1 MKRTKIRNILLSA
14 LLALTVGMP
23 TLSFADE
30 GASAGSGTSGGTPT
44 PYAAGDKDTVAD
56 PNTASSWRDWGL
68 DYSTQSVG
76 RIWTDKTV
84 STEDIV
90 LTGADGTMTIE
101 KSSEADFLTAF
112 SALSSTSNLKSKIAQ
127 PLDIVLVLDASGSM
141 DDPMGN
147 GDSTKR
153 IDALKVAANSFID
166 EIAKQN
172 ANISDPAQQHQVS
185 LVKFSGK
192 KSNQVGNDTYREDG
206 YTYNYSQVMKN
217 LTSCVGSSADDLKS
231 TVNAIEPAGATRADY
246 GLELA
251 AGQTSGREN
260 AKKIVVFFTD
270 GSPTSSNGFE
280 GKVASSAVSAAKS
293 MKDAGATIY
302 SVGIFSGANP
312 APDPTNSGTSRE
324 NKFMHAVSSNYPT
337 ASYTNQGFMF
347 DNWVWNF
354 GARATNSD
362 FYKAASNAADLKTL
376 FDEIS
381 QEITSS
387 TGLPTE
393 VHQGYD
399 PSTSGYIT
407 FTDQLGDYMKVD
419 SFTTI
424 VFAKQLF
431 KNPVKLTSGNV
442 DTYTFSGEAGN
453 VLYPSGNLSSIVITV
468 TRSDNLATGD
478 LVEVKVP
485 AALIPLRHFQIDESA
500 GTGSVDLTFPIRV
513 FFESS
518 VKEDVASALANPD
531 ATLAAYIEANTTD
544 DDVAFYANKWNGGED
559 GDVTATFTP
568 AKSNSYYYMTEET
581 PIYTDEACTVPA
593 KGALS
598 ADGTYYY
605 KRSWYEVDNNGK
617 ASLRSGA
624 IRFSGNI
631 PEAWLGY
638 IGTDASGNAVLKSGA
653 PRLTYINELLTL
665 KDDNPTATAA
675 TVLNPVWSGSNI
687 ACHLGNNGKLVIE
700 KPGTLAISKSLDIP
714 EGYEHAEFS
723 NDAFTF
729 TIDIDEAKG
738 QKFPAEVRNANDEP
752 VGNAFTIAFD
762 DNGEA
767 THSLKDGET
776 LYIRGLSTGWNYTVS
791 EQLTTGFDQVA
802 PAENNDPQA
811 ATGTIAAGTQA
822 KAEFINAY
830 RPSGTLDGNKSL
842 NVRKVL
848 KGRDWTAND
857 TFRFVLSPTDN
868 APMPLGENGEPAN
881 SIVLTKKD
889 LADGGYAAGAFGN
902 ITYTKPGTYVYEIS
916 EDQDIG
922 AGVGMS
928 LSQARY
934 RVDVTVT
941 KELAE
946 QGDNAI
952 HQGILNVSSVMVQIN
967 DDDGAIVQP
976 DNDDDGAIV
985 QPDNGVD
992 AATFTNEFAA
1002 QEAKWE
1008 PQVKKEYTDNS
1019 GANPLASGMF
1029 HFRIEAVTDNTPM
1042 PNNPMIGTVNADGS
1056 VTFEDITFTSEMID
1070 KSFEYRITE
1079 VVQNADGKWIN
1090 VADANE
1096 SLLQTG
1102 MTYDKSTWIVRV
1114 DVTGEEVVVP
1124 TAGYRLADAAQGPSA
1139 ESFATFHNSYTP
1151 ESVSVPAKDFAAGTK
1166 TLTGRDM
1173 LSNETF
1179 GFELL
1184 SADGATQSA
1193 IANGAVHLESTSAVA
1208 QGGTNG
1214 HAAGFSFGDATFK
1227 KPGTYTFMVH
1237 ENLWNN
1243 QQILADGTQGMTF
1256 DRHTATIVVTVT
1268 DNNGVLSATR
1278 AVENS
1283 LDFTNRYTAEGDYS
1297 GLVVSK
1303 TLTGRD
1309 MGQGEFTFH
1318 IAAGTND
1325 AAAAELLGG
1334 DGTRTFVNSEPR
1346 AAGVAYD
1353 ATLLTDLH
1361 FTQDDVGK
1369 TFTFDV
1375 FENVP
1380 SIGAPG
1386 MTYDEKI
1393 HSVVISVASN
1403 NAGALVITTTVDGAD
1418 GNKVS
1423 FTNAYTA
1430 DSATF
1435 DTQAGFGLY
1444 KVLEGGDW
1452 EANDAF
1458 SFLLEPLTMGAPMPV
1473 GATGATA
1480 TVGANMVDPATGR
1493 APISFGDITF
1503 NQAGVYKY
1511 RVTEENAG
1519 RIIHGV
1525 KYTSNVAE
1533 FAVTVTDVDQN
1544 GVHTG
1549 KLEATAQLTTTP
1561 NTREFTNVAGFE
1573 YDDNQIP
1580 VNAFKRFT
1588 NNSAVEMPDMTG
1600 LFTFTLTAAEANAP
1614 MPAATTAHND
1624 ADGSVDFGVITFD
1637 ASLFDN
1643 GPIVISSAPAAAKS
1657 AANEPS
1663 AADKAVASDVP
1674 AADVAAA
1681 SGAGALAPDA
1691 GDAAKGEGSAPADA
1705 GAAPAS
1711 DAAADPAAKPAGD
1724 GPTTDNPPAGTNT
1737 LVFHYTIT
1745 EKAGGHADV
1754 TNDPNPA
1761 FTFEVTVTRDD
1772 AGNVTASVTSIS
1784 NYVKGE
1790 PLHVFTNTYAY
1801 APPPPTP
1808 VDPDPDPIVAAPVAK
1823 KILEGRALVAGE
1835 FTFELVE
1842 NGKVVSTGTND
1853 ANGSVTFSG
1862 ITYAAAGTHVYTMR
1876 EVGAGTTA
1884 AGVTYDTTTY
1894 QVTAKVVKSGGKL
1907 RATFTIDGADAA
1919 VFKNAYAPMGT
1930 TVILG
1935 ATKTLAGRDLAAGEF
1950 TFKLTGADGRTY
1962 EAKNAADGRIE
1973 FPAIAFDK
1981 PGTYEFTLTEV
1992 NDGQTGIT
2000 YDEHVHK
2007 AIVTVSDDGKGNL
2020 VAKVTWPNGTPPTF
2034 VNTFAQ
2040 PDPEETPTPDAKT
2053 TPGPKGWAGT
2063 PYGRLAKTGDAAMP
2077 IVCAAALAILA
2088 AGAACSVAYGL
2099 FRKNEK
2105 EDAEK

>member
-44 PYAAGDKDTVAD
+44 PYAAGDKGTEAD

-84 STEDIV
+84 STEDIA
-90 LTGADGTMTIE
+90 LTGADGTITIE

-141 DDPMGN
+141 NDPMGN
-147 GDSTKR
+147 GDTTKR
-153 IDALKVAANSFID
+153 IDALKAAANSFID

-185 LVKFSGK
+185 LVKFSGN
-192 KSNQVGNDTYREDG
+192 KSDQVGNSTYRGDNG

-231 TVNAIEPAGATRADY
+231 TVKAIKPAGSTRADY
-246 GLELA
+246 GLQLA
-251 AGQTSGREN
+251 TDQTSGREN

-270 GSPTSSNGFE
+270 GSPTSSSNFE
-280 GKVASSAVSAAKS
+280 DDVAGSAVAAAKS

-312 APDPTNSGTSRE
+312 SADPTASGTSRE
-324 NKFMHAVSSNYPT
+324 NKFMHAVSSNYPA
-337 ASYTNQGFMF
+337 ASYAWQNGQGWRPGG
-347 DNWVWNF
+347 WVWSF
-354 GARATNSD
+354 GARATDSD

-419 SFTTI
+419 SFTAI

-431 KNPVKLTSGNV
+431 QKPVKSTSENV

-453 VLYPSGNLSSIVITV
+453 VLYPSGNLNSIVITV
-468 TRSDNLATGD
+468 TKADDLATGD
-478 LVEVKVP
+478 LVEVKIP

-500 GTGSVDLTFPIRV
+500 GTGSVDMAFPIRV

-518 VKEDVASALANPD
+518 VKDNVKSALANPD
-531 ATLAAYIEANTTD
+531 EALAAYVEANTIG
-544 DDVAFYANKWNGGED
+544 DDVAFYANKWSGGKD
-559 GDVTATFTP
+559 GDATATFTP

-593 KGALS
+593 KGSLN
-598 ADGTYYY
+598 ADGTYFY
-605 KRSWYEVDNNGK
+605 KRSWYDIGNGK
-617 ASLRSGA
+617 ATPQLGV
-624 IRFSGNI
+624 IQFSGNV
-631 PEAWLGY
+631 PESWLGY
-638 IGTDASGNAVLKSGA
+638 IGIDASGNTVFRSGA
-653 PRLTYINELLTL
+653 PRFTYINELCTS
-665 KDDNPTATAA
+665 KDSNPTTTAA
-675 TVLNPVWSGSNI
+675 TVLNPLWSGNNI
-687 ACHLGNNGKLVIE
+687 DCHLGNNGKLVIE

-714 EGYEHAEFS
+714 EGYKRAEFS
-723 NDAFTF
+723 NDTFAFTIE
-729 TIDIDEAKG
+729 IDKAKG
-738 QKFPAEVRNANDEP
+738 QEFPAEVRDANNKP
-752 VGNAFTIAFD
+752 VGDALTIAFD
-762 DNGEA
+762 DNGKA

-776 LYIRGLSTGWNYTVS
+776 LYIRGLSAGWNYTVS

-889 LADGGYAAGAFGN
+889 LADGGYAAGTFGN
-902 ITYTKPGTYVYEIS
+902 ITYTKPGTYFYEIS
-916 EDQDIG
+916 EDQTVG
-922 AGVGMS
+922 AGAGMS

-934 RVDVTVT
+934 RVDVKVT
-941 KELAE
+941 EKLAG
-946 QGDNAI
+946 QGDDAT
-952 HQGILNVSSVMVQIN
+952 HQGILNVSSVMVRIT
-967 DDDGAIVQP
+967 DDDGASVQS
-976 DNDDDGAIV
+976 DER
-985 QPDNGVD
+985 VD
-992 AATFTNEFAA
+992 AAMFTNKFAA
-1002 QEAKWE
+1002 REEKWS
-1008 PQVKKEYTDNS
+1008 PAVKKEYTDNS
-1019 GANPLASGMF
+1019 GANPLVHGMF
-1029 HFRIEAVTDNTPM
+1029 NFRIDPITDYAPM
-1042 PNNPMIGTVNADGS
+1042 PENPMIGVVNVDGS
-1056 VTFEDITFTSEMID
+1056 VTFEDITFTDDMNG
-1070 KSFEYRITE
+1070 KSFQYSITE
-1079 VVQNADGKWIN
+1079 VVQNADGNWIN

-1102 MTYDKSTWIVRV
+1102 MTYDASTWIVTVAITREMV
-1114 DVTGEEVVVP
+1114 DGEQVVVP
-1124 TAGYRLADAAQGPSA
+1124 TARYQLADAAQGSSA
-1139 ESFATFHNSYTP
+1139 ESFATFRNSYTP
-1151 ESVSVPAKDFAAGTK
+1151 ESVSVPANNFATGTK

-1173 LSNETF
+1173 LPDETF
-1179 GFELL
+1179 GFVLFP
-1184 SADGATQSA
+1184 ADDATQSA
-1193 IANGAVHLESTSAVA
+1193 IEKHVVQLESTKAVA
-1208 QGGTNG
+1208 QRGTNG
-1214 HAAGFSFGDATFK
+1214 RVADFSFGGATFT
-1227 KPGTYTFMVH
+1227 KPGTYTFEVH
-1237 ENLWNN
+1237 ENSWNR
-1243 QQILADGTQGMTF
+1243 QEIPVDGTQGMTF
-1256 DRHTATIVVTVT
+1256 DRHTATIVMTVT
-1268 DNNGVLSATR
+1268 DNNGVLSAART
-1278 AVENS
+1278 VKNS
-1283 LDFTNRYTAEGDYS
+1283 LNFTNRYTAAGDYV
-1297 GLVVSK
+1297 GLVLSK
-1303 TLTGRD
+1303 TLNGRD
-1309 MGQGEFTFH
+1309 MVQSEFSFQIT
-1318 IAAGTND
+1318 GTDD
-1325 AAAAELLGG
+1325 AARGLLGG
-1334 DGTRTFVNSEPR
+1334 NGTRTFVNSEPR
-1346 AAGVAYD
+1346 AAGVAYE

-1361 FTQDDVGK
+1361 FTQDDAGK
-1369 TFTFDV
+1369 TFTFNV
-1375 FENVP
+1375 SENEP
-1380 SIGAPG
+1380 SPRAPG
-1386 MTYDEKI
+1386 MTYDKRM
-1393 HSVVISVASN
+1393 HSVAISVASG
-1403 NAGALVITTTVDGAD
+1403 NAGALEITTKVDD
-1418 GNKVS
+1418 KVGNKVS
-1423 FTNAYTA
+1423 FANTYEANPAV
-1430 DSATF
+1430 F
-1435 DTQAGFGLY
+1435 DTRAGFGLY
-1444 KVLEGGDW
+1444 KVLEGRGW
-1452 EANDAF
+1452 EADDAF
-1458 SFLLEPLTMGAPMPV
+1458 SFLLEPLTMGAPLPGDTIV
-1473 GATGATA
+1473 
-1480 TVGANMVDPATGR
+1480 TVGADKVDSATR
-1493 APISFGDITF
+1493 HAPISFGDITF
-1503 NQAGVYKY
+1503 NQAGVYRY
-1511 RVTEENAG
+1511 RVTEANAG
-1519 RIIHGV
+1519 HIIDGV
-1525 KYTSNVAE
+1525 KYSSNAAE
-1533 FAVTVTDVDQN
+1533 FMVTVTDVDQN

-1549 KLEATAQLTTTP
+1549 ELVATAQLMTTP
-1561 NTREFTNVAGFE
+1561 NTCEFTNVAGFE

-1580 VNAFKRFT
+1580 VNALKRFT

-1600 LFTFTLTAAEANAP
+1600 LFTFTLTASEENAP
-1614 MPAATTAHND
+1614 MPVATAHND

-1637 ASLFDN
+1637 TSLFGN
-1643 GPIVISSAPAAAKS
+1643 GSIVINSAPAAAKS
-1657 AANEPS
+1657 AASEPS
-1663 AADKAVASDVP
+1663 AADKAVASDIP
-1674 AADVAAA
+1674 AADAAA
-1681 SGAGALAPDA
+1681 ATETGALAPDE
-1691 GDAAKGEGSAPADA
+1691 GDAVKGEGSAPADA
-1705 GAAPAS
+1705 GAVSAD
-1711 DAAADPAAKPAGD
+1711 DAAAVPAAKPAGD
-1724 GPTTDNPPAGTNT
+1724 GPTTDNPPADANT

-1745 EKAGGHADV
+1745 EQAGGHADV
-1754 TNDPNPA
+1754 TNDPNPV
-1761 FTFEVTVTRDD
+1761 FSFEVTVTRDD
-1772 AGNVTASVTSIS
+1772 AGNVTANVTSVS

-1853 ANGSVTFSG
+1853 ANGNVTFSG

-1894 QVTAKVVKSGGKL
+1894 QVTAKVVESGGKL
-1907 RATFTIDGADAA
+1907 RATFAIDGADAA

-1930 TVILG
+1930 TVIFG

-2034 VNTFAQ
+2034 ANTFAQ
-2040 PDPEETPTPDAKT
+2040 PDPEETPTPGAKT
-2053 TPGPKGWAGT
+2053 TPGPKGWAGA
-2063 PYGRLAKTGDAAMP
+2063 PYGRLAKTGDTAMP

>member
-30 GASAGSGTSGGTPT
+30 GVSAGSGASGAGTT

-56 PNTASSWRDWGL
+56 PNTASTWRDWGL

-84 STEDIV
+84 STDGIA
-90 LTGADGTMTIE
+90 LTGADGTITIE

-141 DDPMGN
+141 DDPMGS
-147 GDSTKR
+147 GDNTKR
-153 IDALKVAANSFID
+153 IDALKAAANSFID

-172 ANISDPAQQHQVS
+172 ANISDPAQQHRVS
-185 LVKFSGK
+185 LVKFAGK
-192 KSNQVGNDTYREDG
+192 KNNQVGNDTYRDG
-206 YTYNYSQVMKN
+206 RYTYNYSQVMKN
-217 LTSCVGSSADDLKS
+217 LTSCVGSLADDLKS
-231 TVNAIEPAGATRADY
+231 TVNAINPAGATQADY

-251 AGQTSGREN
+251 DGQTSGREN

-270 GSPTSSNGFE
+270 GSPTSSSGFE
-280 GKVASSAVSAAKS
+280 SGVASSAVTAAKS

-337 ASYTNQGFMF
+337 ASYTNQGLIF

-354 GARATNSD
+354 GVRATNSD

-393 VHQGYD
+393 VQQGYD

-431 KNPVKLTSGNV
+431 QNPVKTTNGNV

-468 TRSDNLATGD
+468 TKSDDLATGD
-478 LVEVKVP
+478 FVEVKIP
-485 AALIPLRHFQIDESA
+485 ASLIPLRHFQIDESA
-500 GTGSVDLTFPIRV
+500 GTGNVDLTFPIRV

-518 VKEDVASALANPD
+518 VKEDVESALANPD
-531 ATLAAYIEANTTD
+531 ETLAAYVEANTTGD
-544 DDVAFYANKWNGGED
+544 GVAFYANKWSGGED
-559 GDVTATFTP
+559 GDVLATFTP

-598 ADGTYYY
+598 VDDTYYY
-605 KRSWYEVDNNGK
+605 QRSWYDIDNGK
-617 ASLRSGA
+617 ATLRSGA
-624 IRFSGNI
+624 IQFSGNI
-631 PEAWLGY
+631 PESWLGY
-638 IGTDASGNAVLKSGA
+638 IGTDASGNAVFKAGT
-653 PRLTYINELLTL
+653 PRFTYINELRTV
-665 KDDNPTATAA
+665 KSDNLTATAA
-675 TVLNPVWSGSNI
+675 TVLNPLWSGSSI

-700 KPGTLAISKSLDIP
+700 KPGTLAISKSLVVP
-714 EGYEHAEFS
+714 EGYDRADFA
-723 NDAFTF
+723 NDTFAFTIE
-729 TIDIDEAKG
+729 IDKAEG
-738 QKFPAEVRNANDEP
+738 QEFPAEVRDANNEP
-752 VGNAFTIAFD
+752 VGDAFTIAFD
-762 DNGEA
+762 NNGKV

-776 LYIRGLSTGWNYTVS
+776 LIIRGLSAGWEYLVS
-791 EQLTTGFDQVA
+791 EQPTTGFDQIA

-811 ATGTIAAGTQA
+811 ATGTIAAGAGAT
-822 KAEFINAY
+822 AEFANAY
-830 RPSGTLDGNKSL
+830 RPSGTLDNDDAPAVK
-842 NVRKVL
+842 KVL
-848 KGRDWTAND
+848 TGRSWTDND
-857 TFRFVLSPTDN
+857 AFHFILTPTTDN
-868 APMPLGENGEPAN
+868 APMPLGENGEPN
-881 SIVLTKKD
+881 GVLTLTKQD
-889 LADGGYAAGAFGN
+889 LVDGGYAAGTFGN

-916 EDQDIG
+916 EDQSVG
-922 AGVGMS
+922 AGAGMS

-934 RVDVTVT
+934 RVVVTVT
-941 KELAE
+941 EELAG
-946 QGDNAI
+946 QGDDAI
-952 HQGILNVSSVMVQIN
+952 HQGILNVSSIMVQIA
-967 DDDGAIVQP
+967 DDDGASVQS
-976 DNDDDGAIV
+976 DD
-985 QPDNGVD
+985 GVD

-1002 QEAKWE
+1002 REAKWN
-1008 PQVKKEYTDNS
+1008 PAVKKEYTDNS
-1019 GANPLASGMF
+1019 GTNPLARGMF
-1029 HFRIEAVTDNTPM
+1029 NFRIEPVTDWAPM
-1042 PNNPMIGTVNADGS
+1042 PANPIGAVNVDGS
-1056 VTFEDITFTSEMID
+1056 VTFGDIVFTGDMIGE
-1070 KSFEYRITE
+1070 SFEYRITE
-1079 VVQNADGKWIN
+1079 LVPDGAGNWIN
-1090 VADANE
+1090 VADADA

-1102 MTYDKSTWIVRV
+1102 MIYDESTWVVRV
-1114 DVTGEEVVVP
+1114 DIASEIVDDEPVVVW
-1124 TAGYRLADAAQGPSA
+1124 TASYQLADAAQGSQV
-1139 ESFATFHNSYTP
+1139 ESFATFRNSYTP
-1151 ESVSVPAKDFAAGTK
+1151 ESVSVPAEDFAAGTK

-1173 LSNETF
+1173 LPNETF
-1179 GFELL
+1179 GFVLL
-1184 SADGATQSA
+1184 PGDDATQSA
-1193 IANGAVHLESTSAVA
+1193 IANGAVRLTSTDAVA
-1208 QGGTNG
+1208 LRGTNG
-1214 HAAGFSFGDATFK
+1214 QAVDFSFGDATFT
-1227 KPGTYTFMVH
+1227 KPGTYTFMVR
-1237 ENLWNN
+1237 ENSWNS
-1243 QQILADGTQGMTF
+1243 QRIPADGTQGMAF

-1268 DNNGVLSATR
+1268 DNNGVLAATR
-1278 AVENS
+1278 TVENS
-1283 LDFTNRYTAEGDYS
+1283 LDFTNRYTAEGDYA
-1297 GLVVSK
+1297 GLVLSK
-1303 TLTGRD
+1303 TLNGRD
-1309 MGQGEFTFH
+1309 MDQGEFTFH
-1318 IAAGTND
+1318 IAGTND
-1325 AAAAELLGG
+1325 AAAALLGG

-1346 AAGVAYD
+1346 AAGVAYE

-1361 FTQDDVGK
+1361 FTQDDAGK

-1386 MTYDEKI
+1386 MTYDKAM
-1393 HSVVISVASN
+1393 HSVAISVASD
-1403 NAGALVITTTVDGAD
+1403 NAGALVITTTVDGAA

-1423 FTNAYTA
+1423 FTNAYAA
-1430 DSATF
+1430 DPATF

-1444 KVLEGGDW
+1444 KVLEGRDW

-1458 SFLLEPLTMGAPMPV
+1458 SFLLEPLTMGAPLPGDTIV
-1473 GATGATA
+1473 
-1480 TVGANMVDPATGR
+1480 TVGADMVDPATGH
-1493 APISFGDITF
+1493 APISFGGITY
-1503 NQAGVYKY
+1503 NQVGVYKY
-1511 RVTEENAG
+1511 RVTEINAG
-1519 RIIHGV
+1519 YIIGGV
-1525 KYTSNVAE
+1525 KYSSNAAE
-1533 FAVTVTDVDQN
+1533 FTVTVTDLDEN

-1549 KLEATAQLTTTP
+1549 KLVATAQLTTTP

-1614 MPAATTAHND
+1614 MPVATTAHND
-1624 ADGSVDFGVITFD
+1624 ADGSVDFGMITFD

-1643 GPIVISSAPAAAKS
+1643 GPIVINSAPVAD

-1674 AADVAAA
+1674 AADAAA
-1681 SGAGALAPDA
+1681 V
-1691 GDAAKGEGSAPADA
+1691 
-1705 GAAPAS
+1705 
-1711 DAAADPAAKPAGD
+1711 PAAKPAGD
-1724 GPTTDNPPAGTNT
+1724 GPTTDNPPADANT

-1761 FTFEVTVTRDD
+1761 FTFEVTVTRDN
-1772 AGNVTASVTSIS
+1772 AGNVTANVT
-1784 NYVKGE
+1784 NVQDYVKGT
-1790 PLHVFTNTYAY
+1790 PLRTFTNTYTY
-1801 APPPPTP
+1801 TPPII
-1808 VDPDPDPIVAAPVAK
+1808 PDPDPIFAAPVAK

-1835 FTFELVE
+1835 FSFELLE

-1853 ANGSVTFSG
+1853 ADGNVVFSD
-1862 ITYAAAGTHVYTMR
+1862 IEFTEAGTHIYTMR
-1876 EVGAGTTA
+1876 EIGAGTTA

-1894 QVTAKVVKSGGKL
+1894 QVTADVVEIDNEL
-1907 RATFTIDGADAA
+1907 RVDFAIDGADGA
-1919 VFKNAYAPMGT
+1919 VFKNAYKAKGT
-1930 TVILG
+1930 TVIIG
-1935 ATKTLAGRDLAAGEF
+1935 ATKTLEGRTLAAGEF

-1973 FPAIAFDK
+1973 FPAIDFDK
-1981 PGTYEFTLTEV
+1981 VGTYDFTLVEM

-2000 YDEHVHK
+2000 YDDRSYK
-2007 AIVTVSDDGKGNL
+2007 VTVVVTDDGKGNL
-2020 VAKVTWPNGTPPTF
+2020 VANVTWPNGTPPTF
-2034 VNTFAQ
+2034 KNTYTKPVPAVI
-2040 PDPEETPTPDAKT
+2040 PG
-2053 TPGPKGWAGT
+2053 TPGKP
-2063 PYGRLAKTGDAAMP
+2063 PVRFAKTGDETMP
-2077 IVCAAALAILA
+2077 IACVATLAILA
-2088 AGAACSVAYGL
+2088 AGAVGAAAFGAL
-2099 FRKNEK
+2099 RKREK
-2105 EDAEK
+2105 GDERQ

>member
-30 GASAGSGTSGGTPT
+30 GASAGSGASGAGTT

-84 STEDIV
+84 STEDVV
-90 LTGADGTMTIE
+90 LTGADGTMTIA
-101 KSSEADFLTAF
+101 KSPEADFLTAF

-185 LVKFSGK
+185 LVKFSGD
-192 KSNQVGNDTYREDG
+192 KSNQVGNGTYRKGG
-206 YTYNYSQVMKN
+206 YTYNFSQVMKN

-231 TVNAIEPAGATRADY
+231 TVNAISPAGSTRADY

-251 AGQTSGREN
+251 AGQKSGREN

-270 GSPTSSNGFE
+270 GSPTSSSGFE
-280 GKVASSAVSAAKS
+280 DGVAGDAVSAAKS

-312 APDPTNSGTSRE
+312 VADPANSGTSDE

-337 ASYTNQGFMF
+337 ASYSWQNGQWPWESGR
-347 DNWVWNF
+347 WVWNF
-354 GARATNSD
+354 GARAADSD

-393 VHQGYD
+393 VQQGYD

-431 KNPVKLTSGNV
+431 QNPVKSTSGNV

-468 TRSDNLATGD
+468 TKSDNLATGD
-478 LVEVKVP
+478 LVEVKIP
-485 AALIPLRHFQIDESA
+485 ASLIPLRHFQVDESA
-500 GTGSVDLTFPIRV
+500 GTGHVDMTFPIRV

-518 VKEDVASALANPD
+518 VKEGMESALANPD
-531 ATLAAYIEANTTD
+531 VTLAAYIEANTTD
-544 DDVAFYANKWNGGED
+544 DGVAFYANKWNGGED

-605 KRSWYEVDNNGK
+605 QRSWYDIDNGK
-617 ASLRSGA
+617 ATLRSGA
-624 IRFSGNI
+624 IQFSGNI
-631 PEAWLGY
+631 PESWLGY
-638 IGTDASGNAVLKSGA
+638 IGTDASGNAVFKAGT
-653 PRLTYINELLTL
+653 PRFTYINELRTV
-665 KDDNPTATAA
+665 KSDNPTTTAT
-675 TVLNPVWSGSNI
+675 TVLNPVWSGSSI
-687 ACHLGNNGKLVIE
+687 ACHLGNNGKLIIE
-700 KPGTLAISKSLDIP
+700 KPGTLAISKSLVVP
-714 EGYEHAEFS
+714 EGYDRADFA
-723 NDAFTF
+723 NDTFTF
-729 TIDIDEAKG
+729 TIEIDKAEG
-738 QKFPAEVRNANDEP
+738 QKFPAEVRDANNEP
-752 VGNAFTIAFD
+752 VGDAFTIAFD
-762 DNGEA
+762 NNGKA

-776 LYIRGLSTGWNYTVS
+776 LIIRGLSAGWKYLVS
-791 EQLTTGFDQVA
+791 EQPTTGFDQIA

-811 ATGTIAAGTQA
+811 ATGTIAAGAQA
-822 KAEFINAY
+822 KAEFTNAY
-830 RPSGTLDGNKSL
+830 RPSGTLDNDDALAVK
-842 NVRKVL
+842 KVL
-848 KGRDWTAND
+848 TGRSWTDND
-857 TFRFVLSPTDN
+857 AFRFILTPVTDN
-868 APMPLGENGEPAN
+868 APMPLDENGEPVGALT
-881 SIVLTKKD
+881 LTKQD
-889 LADGGYAAGAFGN
+889 LADGGYAAGTFGN

-916 EDQDIG
+916 EDQTVG
-922 AGVGMS
+922 AGAGMS

-934 RVDVTVT
+934 RVVVTVT
-941 KELAE
+941 EELVE

-967 DDDGAIVQP
+967 DDDGASIQS
-976 DNDDDGAIV
+976 DD
-985 QPDNGVD
+985 GVD

-1002 QEAKWE
+1002 REAKWN
-1008 PQVKKEYTDNS
+1008 PAVKKEYTDNS
-1019 GANPLASGMF
+1019 GANPLARGMF
-1029 HFRIEAVTDNTPM
+1029 NFLIEPVMDYAPM
-1042 PNNPMIGTVNADGS
+1042 PANPIGTVNADGS
-1056 VTFEDITFTSEMID
+1056 VTFGDIVFTGDMID
-1070 KSFEYRITE
+1070 ESFEYRITE
-1079 VVQNADGKWIN
+1079 LVPDGAGNWVN
-1090 VADANE
+1090 VADADA
-1096 SLLQTG
+1096 SQLQTG
-1102 MTYDKSTWIVRV
+1102 MIYDESTWVVRV
-1114 DVTGEEVVVP
+1114 DITSEVVDNEQVVVW
-1124 TAGYRLADAAQGPSA
+1124 TASYRLADAAQGSPA
-1139 ESFATFHNSYTP
+1139 EPFATFRNSYTP
-1151 ESVSVPAKDFAAGTK
+1151 TPASVPAEDFAAGTK

-1173 LSNETF
+1173 LPNETF
-1179 GFELL
+1179 GFVLL
-1184 SADGATQSA
+1184 PGDDATQSA
-1193 IANGAVHLESTSAVA
+1193 IANGAVRLASTDAVA
-1208 QGGTNG
+1208 LRGTNG
-1214 HAAGFSFGDATFK
+1214 QAANFSFGDATFT
-1227 KPGTYTFMVH
+1227 KPGTYTFMVR
-1237 ENLWNN
+1237 ENSWNS
-1243 QQILADGTQGMTF
+1243 QRIPDDGTQGMTF
-1256 DRHTATIVVTVT
+1256 DRHAATIVVTVT
-1268 DNNGVLSATR
+1268 DNDGVLAATR
-1278 AVENS
+1278 TVENS
-1283 LDFTNRYTAEGDYS
+1283 LDFTNRYTAEGDYA
-1297 GLVVSK
+1297 GLVLSK
-1303 TLTGRD
+1303 TLNGRD
-1309 MGQGEFTFH
+1309 MDQGEFTFH
-1318 IAAGTND
+1318 IAGTND
-1325 AAAAELLGG
+1325 AAAALLGG

-1346 AAGVAYD
+1346 AAGVAYE

-1361 FTQDDVGK
+1361 FTQDDAGK

-1386 MTYDEKI
+1386 MTYDKTV
-1393 HSVVISVASN
+1393 HSVAISVATD
-1403 NAGALVITTTVDGAD
+1403 NAGALVITTTVDGAA

-1423 FTNAYTA
+1423 FTNAYAA
-1430 DSATF
+1430 DPAVF

-1444 KVLEGGDW
+1444 KVLEGRDW

-1458 SFLLEPLTMGAPMPV
+1458 SFLLEPLTMGAPLPGDTIV
-1473 GATGATA
+1473 
-1480 TVGANMVDPATGR
+1480 TVGADMVDPATGH
-1493 APISFGDITF
+1493 ALISFGDITF

-1511 RVTEENAG
+1511 RVTEANAG
-1519 RIIHGV
+1519 HIIGGV
-1525 KYTSNVAE
+1525 QYSSNVAE
-1533 FAVTVTDVDQN
+1533 FTVTVTDVDQN

-1580 VNAFKRFT
+1580 VNAFKRFV

-1600 LFTFTLTAAEANAP
+1600 LFTFELTAAEANAP
-1614 MPAATTAHND
+1614 MPTATTAHNG

-1643 GPIVISSAPAAAKS
+1643 GPIVINSAPAAKS
-1657 AANEPS
+1657 AASEAS
-1663 AADKAVASDVP
+1663 AAGEAVASDVP
-1674 AADVAAA
+1674 AADAAAA
-1681 SGAGALAPDA
+1681 SEAGASGADA

-1705 GAAPAS
+1705 GAAPAA
-1711 DAAADPAAKPAGD
+1711 DATAAPAAKPASD
-1724 GPTTDNPPAGTNT
+1724 GPTTDNPTVDANT

-1754 TNDPNPA
+1754 ANDPNPA
-1761 FTFEVTVTRDD
+1761 FTFEVTVTRGDD
-1772 AGNVTASVTSIS
+1772 GNVTARVT
-1784 NYVKGE
+1784 NVQDYVKGT
-1790 PLHVFTNTYAY
+1790 PLRTFTNTYTY
-1801 APPPPTP
+1801 TPP
-1808 VDPDPDPIVAAPVAK
+1808 VIPDPDPIFAAPVAK
-1823 KILEGRALVAGE
+1823 KILEGRALIAGE
-1835 FTFELVE
+1835 FSFELLE

-1853 ANGSVTFSG
+1853 ADGNVVFSD
-1862 ITYAAAGTHVYTMR
+1862 IEFTEAGTHIYTMR
-1876 EVGAGTTA
+1876 EIGAGTTA
-1884 AGVTYDTTTY
+1884 AGVTYDATTY
-1894 QVTAKVVKSGGKL
+1894 QVTADVVEIGNEL
-1907 RATFTIDGADAA
+1907 RVDFAIDGADGA
-1919 VFKNAYAPMGT
+1919 VFKNAYKAKGT
-1930 TVILG
+1930 TVIIG
-1935 ATKTLAGRDLAAGEF
+1935 ATKTLEGRTLAAGEF

-1973 FPAIAFDK
+1973 FPAIDFDK
-1981 PGTYEFTLTEV
+1981 VGTYDFTLVEM
-1992 NDGQTGIT
+1992 NDGQIGIT
-2000 YDEHVHK
+2000 YDGRSYK
-2007 AIVTVSDDGKGNL
+2007 VTVVVTDDGKGNL
-2020 VAKVTWPNGTPPTF
+2020 VANVTWPNGTPPTF
-2034 VNTFAQ
+2034 KNTYTKPVPAV
-2040 PDPEETPTPDAKT
+2040 
-2053 TPGPKGWAGT
+2053 TPGT
-2063 PYGRLAKTGDAAMP
+2063 PGKPPVRFAKTGDTAMS
-2077 IVCAAALAILA
+2077 IACAATLAILA
-2088 AGAACSVAYGL
+2088 AGAVGAAAFGAL
-2099 FRKNEK
+2099 RKREK
-2105 EDAEK
+2105 GDKRQ

>member
-30 GASAGSGTSGGTPT
+30 GASAGSGASGVSPT

-56 PNTASSWRDWGL
+56 PNTASTWRDWGL

-90 LTGADGTMTIE
+90 LTGADGTMTIA
-101 KSSEADFLTAF
+101 KSPEADFLTAF

-185 LVKFSGK
+185 LVKFSGD
-192 KSNQVGNDTYREDG
+192 KSNQVGNGTYRKGG
-206 YTYNYSQVMKN
+206 YTYNFSQVMKN
-217 LTSCVGSSADDLKS
+217 LTSCVGSSADELKS
-231 TVNAIEPAGATRADY
+231 TVNAISPAGSTRADY

-251 AGQTSGREN
+251 AGQKSGREN

-270 GSPTSSNGFE
+270 GSPTSSSGFE
-280 GKVASSAVSAAKS
+280 DGVAGDAVSAAKS

-312 APDPTNSGTSRE
+312 VADPANSGTSDE

-337 ASYTNQGFMF
+337 ASYSWQNGQWPWESGR
-347 DNWVWNF
+347 WVWNF
-354 GARATNSD
+354 GARATDSD

-393 VHQGYD
+393 VQQGYD

-431 KNPVKLTSGNV
+431 QNPVKSTSGNV

-468 TRSDNLATGD
+468 TKSDNLATGD
-478 LVEVKVP
+478 LVEVKIP

-500 GTGSVDLTFPIRV
+500 STGSVDLTFPIRV

-518 VKEDVASALANPD
+518 VKEGMESALANPD
-531 ATLAAYIEANTTD
+531 ATLATYIEANTTD
-544 DDVAFYANKWNGGED
+544 NGVAFHANKWSGGED
-559 GDVTATFTP
+559 GDVAATFTP

-605 KRSWYEVDNNGK
+605 KRSWYEIGNGK
-617 ASLRSGA
+617 ATLQSGA
-624 IRFSGNI
+624 IQFSGNI
-631 PEAWLGY
+631 PESWLGY
-638 IGTDASGNAVLKSGA
+638 IGTDASGNAVFKAGT
-653 PRLTYINELLTL
+653 PRFTYINELRTV
-665 KDDNPTATAA
+665 KSDNPTTTAT
-675 TVLNPVWSGSNI
+675 TVLNPVWSGSSI

-700 KPGTLAISKSLDIP
+700 KPGTLAISKSLVVP
-714 EGYEHAEFS
+714 EGYDRADFA
-723 NDAFTF
+723 NDTFTF
-729 TIDIDEAKG
+729 TIEIDKAEG
-738 QKFPAEVRNANDEP
+738 REFPAEVRDVNNEP
-752 VGNAFTIAFD
+752 VGDAFTITFD
-762 DNGEA
+762 NNGKA
-767 THSLKDGET
+767 THTLKDGET
-776 LYIRGLSTGWNYTVS
+776 LIIRGLSAGWEYLVS
-791 EQLTTGFDQVA
+791 EQPTTGFDQIA

-811 ATGTIAAGTQA
+811 ATGTIAAGAQA
-822 KAEFINAY
+822 KAEFTNAY
-830 RPSGTLDGNKSL
+830 RPSGTLDNDDALAVK
-842 NVRKVL
+842 KVL
-848 KGRDWTAND
+848 TGRSWTDND
-857 TFRFVLSPTDN
+857 AFRFILTPTTDN
-868 APMPLGENGEPAN
+868 APMPLDENGEPAN
-881 SIVLTKKD
+881 SIVLTKQD
-889 LADGGYAAGAFGN
+889 LADGGYAAGTFGN
-902 ITYTKPGTYVYEIS
+902 ITYTKPGTYFYEIS
-916 EDQDIG
+916 EDQTVG
-922 AGVGMS
+922 AGAGMS

-934 RVDVTVT
+934 RVVVTVT
-941 KELAE
+941 DVPAE

-967 DDDGAIVQP
+967 DDDGASVQS
-976 DNDDDGAIV
+976 DD
-985 QPDNGVD
+985 GVD

-1002 QEAKWE
+1002 REAKWN
-1008 PQVKKEYTDNS
+1008 PAVKKEYTDNS
-1019 GANPLASGMF
+1019 GANPLARGMF
-1029 HFRIEAVTDNTPM
+1029 NFRIEPVVDWAPM
-1042 PNNPMIGTVNADGS
+1042 PANPIGEVNADGS
-1056 VTFEDITFTSEMID
+1056 VTFGDIVFTGDMIGE
-1070 KSFEYRITE
+1070 SFEYRITE
-1079 VVQNADGKWIN
+1079 LVPDGAGSWIN
-1090 VADANE
+1090 VADADA

-1102 MTYDKSTWIVRV
+1102 MTYDESTWVVRV
-1114 DVTGEEVVVP
+1114 DIASEVIDNEQVVVW
-1124 TAGYRLADAAQGPSA
+1124 TASYQLADAAQGSPA
-1139 ESFATFHNSYTP
+1139 ESFATFRNSYTP
-1151 ESVSVPAKDFAAGTK
+1151 TPVSVPAEDFAAGTK

-1173 LSNETF
+1173 LPNETF
-1179 GFELL
+1179 GFVLL
-1184 SADGATQSA
+1184 PGDDATQSA
-1193 IANGAVHLESTSAVA
+1193 IANGAVRLTSTDAVA
-1208 QGGTNG
+1208 LRGTNG
-1214 HAAGFSFGDATFK
+1214 QAVDFSFGDATFT
-1227 KPGTYTFMVH
+1227 KPGTYTFMVR
-1237 ENLWNN
+1237 ENSWNS
-1243 QQILADGTQGMTF
+1243 QRIPDDGTQGMTF

-1268 DNNGVLSATR
+1268 DNDGVLAATR
-1278 AVENS
+1278 TVENS
-1283 LDFTNRYTAEGDYS
+1283 LDFTNRYTAEGDYA
-1297 GLVVSK
+1297 GLVLSK
-1303 TLTGRD
+1303 TLNGRD
-1309 MGQGEFTFH
+1309 MDQGEFTFH
-1318 IAAGTND
+1318 IAGTND
-1325 AAAAELLGG
+1325 AAAALLGG

-1346 AAGVAYD
+1346 AAGVAYE

-1361 FTQDDVGK
+1361 FTQDDAGK

-1386 MTYDEKI
+1386 MTYDKTM
-1393 HSVVISVASN
+1393 HSVAISVASD
-1403 NAGALVITTTVDGAD
+1403 NAGALVITTTVDGAA

-1423 FTNAYTA
+1423 FANAYAA
-1430 DSATF
+1430 DPATF

-1444 KVLEGGDW
+1444 KVLEGRDW

-1458 SFLLEPLTMGAPMPV
+1458 SFLLEPVTMGAPLPGDTMV
-1473 GATGATA
+1473 
-1480 TVGANMVDPATGR
+1480 TVGADMVDPATGH

-1511 RVTEENAG
+1511 RVTEANAG
-1519 RIIHGV
+1519 HIIGGV
-1525 KYTSNVAE
+1525 QYSSNVAE
-1533 FAVTVTDVDQN
+1533 FTVTVTDLDEN

-1549 KLEATAQLTTTP
+1549 KLVATAQLTTTP

-1580 VNAFKRFT
+1580 VNAFKRFV

-1600 LFTFTLTAAEANAP
+1600 LFTFSLTAAEANAP
-1614 MPAATTAHND
+1614 MPAATTAHNG

-1643 GPIVISSAPAAAKS
+1643 GPIVINSAPAAKS
-1657 AANEPS
+1657 AASESN

-1674 AADVAAA
+1674 AADDAAA
-1681 SGAGALAPDA
+1681 PEAGAAAPDA

-1705 GAAPAS
+1705 GAAPAA
-1711 DAAADPAAKPAGD
+1711 DAAAVPAAKPASG
-1724 GPTTDNPPAGTNT
+1724 GPTTDNPSVDANT

-1761 FTFEVTVTRDD
+1761 FTFEVTVTRDN
-1772 AGNVTASVTSIS
+1772 AGNVTANVT
-1784 NYVKGE
+1784 NVQDYVKGT
-1790 PLHVFTNTYAY
+1790 PLRTFTNTYTY
-1801 APPPPTP
+1801 TPPII
-1808 VDPDPDPIVAAPVAK
+1808 PDPDPIFAAPVAK

-1835 FTFELVE
+1835 FSFELLE

-1853 ANGSVTFSG
+1853 ADGNVVFSD
-1862 ITYAAAGTHVYTMR
+1862 IEFTEAGTHIYTMR
-1876 EVGAGTTA
+1876 EIGAGTTA
-1884 AGVTYDTTTY
+1884 AGVTYDATTY
-1894 QVTAKVVKSGGKL
+1894 QVTADVVEIDNEL
-1907 RATFTIDGADAA
+1907 RVDFAIDGVDGA
-1919 VFKNAYAPMGT
+1919 VFKNAYKAKGT
-1930 TVILG
+1930 TVIIG
-1935 ATKTLAGRDLAAGEF
+1935 ATKTLEGRTLAAGEF

-1973 FPAIAFDK
+1973 FPAIDFDK
-1981 PGTYEFTLTEV
+1981 VGTYDFTLVEM

-2000 YDEHVHK
+2000 YDGRSYK
-2007 AIVTVSDDGKGNL
+2007 VTVVVTDDGKGNL
-2020 VAKVTWPNGTPPTF
+2020 VANVTWPNGTPPTF
-2034 VNTFAQ
+2034 KNTYTKPVPAV
-2040 PDPEETPTPDAKT
+2040 
-2053 TPGPKGWAGT
+2053 TPGT
-2063 PYGRLAKTGDAAMP
+2063 PGKPPVRFAKTGDTAMP
-2077 IVCAAALAILA
+2077 IACAATLAILA
-2088 AGAACSVAYGL
+2088 AGAVGAAAFGAL
-2099 FRKNEK
+2099 RKREK
-2105 EDAEK
+2105 GDKRQ

>member
-141 DDPMGN
+141 NDPMGN
-147 GDSTKR
+147 SDSTKR
-153 IDALKVAANSFID
+153 IDALKTAVNSFIN
-166 EIAKQN
+166 EIAEQN

-185 LVKFSGK
+185 LVKFAGK
-192 KSNQVGNDTYREDG
+192 ISNQVGNDTYRDG
-206 YTYNYSQVMKN
+206 RYTYNYSQVMKN
-217 LTSCVGSSADDLKS
+217 LTPCVGSSAGDLKS
-231 TVNAIEPAGATRADY
+231 AVNNIKPAGSTQADY
-246 GLELA
+246 GLQFA

-270 GSPTSSNGFE
+270 GSPTSSSGFE
-280 GKVASSAVSAAKS
+280 EEVARDAVSAAKS

-312 APDPTNSGTSRE
+312 SADPTNSGTTRE

-337 ASYTNQGFMF
+337 ASYAWQDGQGFLQPGG
-347 DNWVWNF
+347 WVWNF
-354 GARATNSD
+354 GARATDSD

-387 TGLPTE
+387 TGLPTD
-393 VHQGYD
+393 VQQGYD

-431 KNPVKLTSGNV
+431 QNPTKTTSGNV

-468 TRSDNLATGD
+468 TKSNDLATGD
-478 LVEVKVP
+478 LVEVKIP
-485 AALIPLRHFQIDESA
+485 ASLIPLRHFQIDESA
-500 GTGSVDLTFPIRV
+500 GTGSVDTTFPIRV

-518 VKEDVASALANPD
+518 VKSEAVAALANPD
-531 ATLAAYIEANTTD
+531 ATLAAYVEENTTD
-544 DDVAFYANKWNGGED
+544 NGVAFYANKWSGGAD
-559 GDVTATFTP
+559 GDVAATFTP

-581 PIYTDEACTVPA
+581 PIYTDKECTVPA

-598 ADGTYYY
+598 ADGAYYY
-605 KRSWYEVDNNGK
+605 KRSWYKINNGK
-617 ASLRSGA
+617 ATLQSGA
-624 IRFSGNI
+624 IQFSGNI
-631 PEAWLGY
+631 PESWLGY
-638 IGTDASGNAVLKSGA
+638 IGTDASGNAVFKAGT
-653 PRLTYINELLTL
+653 PRFTYINELRTP
-665 KDDNPTATAA
+665 KGANPTATAK
-675 TVLNPVWSGSNI
+675 TVLNPVWSGSNV

-700 KPGTLAISKSLDIP
+700 KPGTLAISKSLVVP
-714 EGYEHAEFS
+714 EGYNRADFV

-729 TIDIDEAKG
+729 TIEIDKAEG
-738 QKFPAEVRNANDEP
+738 QEFPAEVRDANNEP
-752 VGNAFTIAFD
+752 VGDAFTITFD
-762 DNGEA
+762 NNGKA

-776 LYIRGLSTGWNYTVS
+776 LYIRGLSGGWEYLVS
-791 EQLTTGFDQVA
+791 EQPTTGFDQIA
-802 PAENNDPQA
+802 PVENNDPQA
-811 ATGTIAAGTQA
+811 ATGTIAAGAQA
-822 KAEFINAY
+822 KAEFTNAY
-830 RPSGTLDGNKSL
+830 RPSGTLDNDDALAVK
-842 NVRKVL
+842 KVL
-848 KGRDWTAND
+848 TGRSWTDND
-857 TFRFVLSPTDN
+857 AFRFILTPTTDN
-868 APMPLGENGEPAN
+868 APMPLDENGGPVGALT
-881 SIVLTKKD
+881 LTKQD
-889 LADGGYAAGAFGN
+889 LTDGGYAAGTFGN

-916 EDQDIG
+916 EDQTVG
-922 AGVGMS
+922 AGAGMS

-934 RVDVTVT
+934 RVVVTVT
-941 KELAE
+941 DVLAG

-952 HQGILNVSSVMVQIN
+952 HQGILNVSSIMVQIN
-967 DDDGAIVQP
+967 DDDGASIQS
-976 DNDDDGAIV
+976 DD
-985 QPDNGVD
+985 GVD

-1002 QEAKWE
+1002 REAKWN
-1008 PQVKKEYTDNS
+1008 PAVKKEYTDNS
-1019 GANPLASGMF
+1019 GANPLARGMF
-1029 HFRIEAVTDNTPM
+1029 NFLIEPVTDYAPV
-1042 PNNPMIGTVNADGS
+1042 PANPIGTVNADGS
-1056 VTFEDITFTSEMID
+1056 VTFGDIVFTGDMIGE
-1070 KSFEYRITE
+1070 SFEYRITE
-1079 VVQNADGKWIN
+1079 LVPDGAGNWIN
-1090 VADANE
+1090 VADADA
-1096 SLLQTG
+1096 SQLQTG
-1102 MTYDKSTWIVRV
+1102 MVYDESTWVVRV
-1114 DVTGEEVVVP
+1114 DITSEVVDNEQVVVW
-1124 TAGYRLADAAQGPSA
+1124 TASYRLADAAQGSQA
-1139 ESFATFHNSYTP
+1139 ESFATFRNSYTP
-1151 ESVSVPAKDFAAGTK
+1151 TPVNVPAEDFASGTK

-1173 LSNETF
+1173 LPNETF
-1179 GFELL
+1179 GFVLL
-1184 SADGATQSA
+1184 PGNDATQSA
-1193 IANGAVHLESTSAVA
+1193 IANGAVRLTSTDAVA
-1208 QGGTNG
+1208 LRGTNG
-1214 HAAGFSFGDATFK
+1214 QAVNFSFGDATFT
-1227 KPGTYTFMVH
+1227 KPGTYTFMVR
-1237 ENLWNN
+1237 ENSWNS
-1243 QQILADGTQGMTF
+1243 QRIPDDGTQGMTF

-1268 DNNGVLSATR
+1268 DNNGVLAATR
-1278 AVENS
+1278 TVENS
-1283 LDFTNRYTAEGDYS
+1283 LDFTNRYTAEGDYT
-1297 GLVVSK
+1297 GLVLSK
-1303 TLTGRD
+1303 TLNGRD

-1318 IAAGTND
+1318 IAGTND
-1325 AAAAELLGG
+1325 AAAALLGG

-1346 AAGVAYD
+1346 AAGVAYE

-1361 FTQDDVGK
+1361 FTQDDAGK

-1380 SIGAPG
+1380 SVGAPG
-1386 MTYDEKI
+1386 MTYDKTI
-1393 HSVVISVASN
+1393 HSVVVSVASD
-1403 NAGALVITTTVDGAD
+1403 NAGALVIATTVDGAA

-1423 FTNAYTA
+1423 FTNAYAA
-1430 DSATF
+1430 DPAVF

-1444 KVLEGGDW
+1444 KVLEGRDW

-1458 SFLLEPLTMGAPMPV
+1458 SFLLEPLTMGAPLPGDTIV
-1473 GATGATA
+1473 
-1480 TVGANMVDPATGR
+1480 TVGADMVDPATGH

-1511 RVTEENAG
+1511 RVTEANAG
-1519 RIIHGV
+1519 HIIGGV
-1525 KYTSNVAE
+1525 QYSSNVAE
-1533 FAVTVTDVDQN
+1533 FTVTVTDVDQN

-1580 VNAFKRFT
+1580 VNAFKRFV

-1600 LFTFTLTAAEANAP
+1600 LFTFELTAAEANAP
-1614 MPAATTAHND
+1614 MPTATTVHNG

-1643 GPIVISSAPAAAKS
+1643 GPIVINSAPAAKS
-1657 AANEPS
+1657 AANEAS
-1663 AADKAVASDVP
+1663 AAGEAVASDVP
-1674 AADVAAA
+1674 AADAAAA
-1681 SGAGALAPDA
+1681 SEAGASGADA

-1705 GAAPAS
+1705 GSAPAA
-1711 DAAADPAAKPAGD
+1711 DATAAPAAKPASD
-1724 GPTTDNPPAGTNT
+1724 GPTTDNPTVDANT

-1754 TNDPNPA
+1754 ANDPNPA
-1761 FTFEVTVTRDD
+1761 FTFEVTVTRDN
-1772 AGNVTASVTSIS
+1772 AGNVTARVT
-1784 NYVKGE
+1784 NVQDYVKGT
-1790 PLHVFTNTYAY
+1790 PLRTFTNTYTY
-1801 APPPPTP
+1801 TPP
-1808 VDPDPDPIVAAPVAK
+1808 VIPDPDPIFAAPVAK

-1835 FTFELVE
+1835 FSFELLE

-1853 ANGSVTFSG
+1853 ADGNVVFSD
-1862 ITYAAAGTHVYTMR
+1862 IEFTEAGTHIYTMR
-1876 EVGAGTTA
+1876 EIGAGTTA
-1884 AGVTYDTTTY
+1884 AGVTYDATTY
-1894 QVTAKVVKSGGKL
+1894 QVTADVVEIDNEL
-1907 RATFTIDGADAA
+1907 RVDFAIDGADGA
-1919 VFKNAYAPMGT
+1919 VFKNAYKAKGT
-1930 TVILG
+1930 TVIIG
-1935 ATKTLAGRDLAAGEF
+1935 ATKTLEGRTLAAGEF

-1973 FPAIAFDK
+1973 FPAIDFDK
-1981 PGTYEFTLTEV
+1981 VGTYDFTLVEM

-2000 YDEHVHK
+2000 YDGRSYK
-2007 AIVTVSDDGKGNL
+2007 VTVVVTDDGKGNL
-2020 VAKVTWPNGTPPTF
+2020 VANVTWPNGTPPTF
-2034 VNTFAQ
+2034 KNTYTKPVPAV
-2040 PDPEETPTPDAKT
+2040 
-2053 TPGPKGWAGT
+2053 TPGT
-2063 PYGRLAKTGDAAMP
+2063 PGKPPARFAKTGDTAMP
-2077 IVCAAALAILA
+2077 IACVAALTILA
-2088 AGAACSVAYGL
+2088 AGAVGAAAFGAL
-2099 FRKNEK
+2099 RKREK
-2105 EDAEK
+2105 GDERQ

>member
-30 GASAGSGTSGGTPT
+30 GASAGAGASGGDPT
-44 PYAAGDKDTVAD
+44 PFTAGDKGTVAD
-56 PNTASSWRDWGL
+56 PNTASTWRDWGL
-68 DYSTQSVG
+68 DYSTKSVG

-84 STEDIV
+84 STKGIE
-90 LTGADGTMTIE
+90 LTGAGGTTTIE
-101 KSSEADFLTAF
+101 KSPEADFLTAF
-112 SALSSTSNLKSKIAQ
+112 SAFSSTSNLKSTVAQ

-147 GDSTKR
+147 DDNTKR
-153 IDALKVAANSFID
+153 IDALKAAANSFID

-172 ANISDPAQQHQVS
+172 AKISDPAQQHQVS
-185 LVKFSGK
+185 LVKFAGEK
-192 KSNQVGNDTYREDG
+192 NNQVGNDTYYAD
-206 YTYNYSQVMKN
+206 YWTWYNYSQVMKN
-217 LTSCVGSSADDLKS
+217 LTSCVGASADELKS
-231 TVNAIEPAGATRADY
+231 TVDKIEPAGATRADY

-251 AGQTSGREN
+251 AEQTSGRKD

-280 GKVASSAVSAAKS
+280 NGVAKDAIAAAKS

-337 ASYTNQGFMF
+337 ASYAWQDGQWPWESGR
-347 DNWVWNF
+347 WVWNF

-387 TGLPTE
+387 AGHPTE
-393 VHQGYD
+393 VEQGYN

-431 KNPVKLTSGNV
+431 QNSVKSTSGNV

-468 TRSDNLATGD
+468 TKSDNLATGD
-478 LVEVKVP
+478 LVEVKIP

-500 GTGSVDLTFPIRV
+500 GTGNVDMTFPIRV

-518 VKEDVASALANPD
+518 VKEDVESALANPD
-531 ATLAAYIEANTTD
+531 AALAAYIEANAAGD
-544 DDVAFYANKWNGGED
+544 GVAFYANKWSGGED
-559 GDVTATFTP
+559 GDVLAAFTP

-593 KGALS
+593 KGALN

-605 KRSWYEVDNNGK
+605 KRSWYDIGNGQAK
-617 ASLRSGA
+617 PQSGA
-624 IRFSGNI
+624 IPFSGNI
-631 PEAWLGY
+631 SESLFGY
-638 IGTDASGNAVLKSGA
+638 IGTDASGNAVFKPGT
-653 PRLTYINELLTL
+653 PRITYIDELRTP
-665 KDDNPTATAA
+665 KNGNPTATAA
-675 TVLNPVWSGSNI
+675 TVLNPLWSGSSI

-700 KPGTLAISKSLDIP
+700 KPGTLAISKSLVVP
-714 EGYEHAEFS
+714 EGYDRADFA
-723 NDAFTF
+723 NDTFTF
-729 TIDIDEAKG
+729 TIEIDQAEG
-738 QKFPAEVRNANDEP
+738 QKFPAEVRDVNNEP
-752 VGNAFTIAFD
+752 VGDAFTIAFD
-762 DNGEA
+762 NNGKA

-776 LYIRGLSTGWNYTVS
+776 LYIRGLSAGWNYTVS
-791 EQLTTGFDQVA
+791 EQSTTGFDQVA
-802 PAENNDPQA
+802 PAENADS
-811 ATGTIAAGTQA
+811 TGTIAAGEQA
-822 KAEFINAY
+822 KAEFTNAY
-830 RPSGTLDGNKSL
+830 RPSGTLDGSDSL
-842 NVRKVL
+842 NVHKVL
-848 KGRDWTAND
+848 KGRDWTDND
-857 TFRFVLSPTDN
+857 TFRFILTPTTDN
-868 APMPLGENGEPAN
+868 APMPLDNEGKPVSAITLTRNN
-881 SIVLTKKD
+881 STG
-889 LADGGYAAGAFGN
+889 AGYAMGAFGN
-902 ITYTKPGTYVYEIS
+902 ITYTKPGTYIYEIS

-934 RVDVTVT
+934 RVVVTVT
-941 KELAE
+941 EELAE
-946 QGDNAI
+946 QGDAAI
-952 HQGILNVSSVMVQIN
+952 HQGKLSVTSVMTQVAN
-967 DDDGAIVQP
+967 DDGEQVASSTPV
-976 DNDDDGAIV
+976 N
-985 QPDNGVD
+985 
-992 AATFTNEFAA
+992 AATFTNEYAA
-1002 QEAKWE
+1002 KEAKWE

-1029 HFRIEAVTDNTPM
+1029 HFRIEAVTDNAPI
-1042 PNNPMIGTVNADGS
+1042 PSNPIGSVNADSS
-1056 VTFEDITFTSEMID
+1056 VTFEEVTFTGDMIDSDMID
-1070 KSFEYRITE
+1070 KQFEYRITE
-1079 VVQNADGKWIN
+1079 VVQDGHGEWVDVAKANA
-1090 VADANE
+1090 
-1096 SLLQTG
+1096 SQLQSG
-1102 MTYDKSTWIVRV
+1102 MTYDKSTWVVTVAITSKIV
-1114 DVTGEEVVVP
+1114 DGEQVVVC
-1124 TAGYRLADAAQGPSA
+1124 TASYQLADAAQGSQA
-1139 ESFATFHNSYTP
+1139 KDFATFRNSYTP
-1151 ESVSVPAKDFAAGTK
+1151 TPVSIPAKDFASGTK

-1173 LSNETF
+1173 LPNETF

-1184 SADGATQSA
+1184 SADDATQSA
-1193 IANGAVHLESTSAVA
+1193 IKYDVVRLTSTDAVA

-1214 HAAGFSFGDATFK
+1214 NAVDFSFGDATFT
-1227 KPGTYTFMVH
+1227 KPGAYTFLMH
-1237 ENLWNN
+1237 ENSWNS
-1243 QQILADGTQGMTF
+1243 QRIPADGTQGMAF

-1268 DNNGVLSATR
+1268 DNNGVLAATR
-1278 AVENS
+1278 TVENS
-1283 LDFTNRYTAEGDYS
+1283 LDFTNRYTAEGDYA
-1297 GLVVSK
+1297 GLVLSK
-1303 TLTGRD
+1303 TLNGRD
-1309 MGQGEFTFH
+1309 MDQGEFTFH
-1318 IAAGTND
+1318 IAGTND
-1325 AAAAELLGG
+1325 AAAVLLGG

-1346 AAGVAYD
+1346 AAGVAYE

-1361 FTQDDVGK
+1361 FTQDDAGK

-1386 MTYDEKI
+1386 MTYDKTM
-1393 HSVVISVASN
+1393 HSVAISVASD
-1403 NAGALVITTTVDGAD
+1403 NAGALVITTTVDGAA

-1423 FTNAYTA
+1423 FTNAYAA
-1430 DSATF
+1430 DPATF

-1444 KVLEGGDW
+1444 KVLEGRDW

-1458 SFLLEPLTMGAPMPV
+1458 SFLLEPLTMGAPLPGDTIV
-1473 GATGATA
+1473 
-1480 TVGANMVDPATGR
+1480 TVGADMVDPATGH
-1493 APISFGDITF
+1493 APISFGDITY

-1511 RVTEENAG
+1511 RVTEANAG
-1519 RIIHGV
+1519 HIIGGV
-1525 KYTSNVAE
+1525 QYSSNAAE
-1533 FAVTVTDVDQN
+1533 FTVTVTDLDEN

-1549 KLEATAQLTTTP
+1549 KLVATAQLTTTP

-1614 MPAATTAHND
+1614 MPVATTAHND
-1624 ADGSVDFGVITFD
+1624 ADGSVDFGVIAFD
-1637 ASLFDN
+1637 ASLFGN
-1643 GPIVISSAPAAAKS
+1643 GPIVINSAPVAD

-1674 AADVAAA
+1674 AADAAA
-1681 SGAGALAPDA
+1681 V
-1691 GDAAKGEGSAPADA
+1691 
-1705 GAAPAS
+1705 
-1711 DAAADPAAKPAGD
+1711 PAAKPAGD
-1724 GPTTDNPPAGTNT
+1724 GPTTDNPPADANT

-1761 FTFEVTVTRDD
+1761 FTFEVTVTRDN
-1772 AGNVTASVTSIS
+1772 AGNVTANVT
-1784 NYVKGE
+1784 NVQDYVKGA
-1790 PLHVFTNTYAY
+1790 PLSTFTNTYTY
-1801 APPPPTP
+1801 TPPII
-1808 VDPDPDPIVAAPVAK
+1808 PDPDPIFAAPAAK

-1835 FTFELVE
+1835 FSFELLE

-1853 ANGSVTFSG
+1853 ADGNVVFSD
-1862 ITYAAAGTHVYTMR
+1862 IEFTEAGTHIYTMR
-1876 EVGAGTTA
+1876 EIGAGTTA
-1884 AGVTYDTTTY
+1884 AGVTYDATTY
-1894 QVTAKVVKSGGKL
+1894 QVTADVVEIDNEL
-1907 RATFTIDGADAA
+1907 RVDFAIDGADGA
-1919 VFKNAYAPMGT
+1919 VFKNAYKAKGT
-1930 TVILG
+1930 TVIIG
-1935 ATKTLAGRDLAAGEF
+1935 ATKTLEGRTLAAGEF

-1973 FPAIAFDK
+1973 FPAIDFDK
-1981 PGTYEFTLTEV
+1981 VGTYDFTLVEM

-2000 YDEHVHK
+2000 YDDRSYK
-2007 AIVTVSDDGKGNL
+2007 VTVVVTDDGKGNL
-2020 VAKVTWPNGTPPTF
+2020 VANVTWPNGTPPTF
-2034 VNTFAQ
+2034 KNTYTKPVPAV
-2040 PDPEETPTPDAKT
+2040 
-2053 TPGPKGWAGT
+2053 TPGT
-2063 PYGRLAKTGDAAMP
+2063 PGKPPVRFAKTGDETMSIACVAT
-2077 IVCAAALAILA
+2077 LAILA
-2088 AGAACSVAYGL
+2088 AGAVGAAAFGAL
-2099 FRKNEK
+2099 RKREK
-2105 EDAEK
+2105 GDERQ

>member
-185 LVKFSGK
+185 LVKFSGD
-192 KSNQVGNDTYREDG
+192 KSNQVGNGTYRKGG
-206 YTYNYSQVMKN
+206 YTYNFSQVMKN
-217 LTSCVGSSADDLKS
+217 LTSCVGSSADELKS
-231 TVNAIEPAGATRADY
+231 TVNAISPAGSTRADY

-270 GSPTSSNGFE
+270 GSPTGSSGFE
-280 GKVASSAVSAAKS
+280 DKVASSAVTAAKS

-312 APDPTNSGTSRE
+312 SPDPTASGTSRE
-324 NKFMHAVSSNYPT
+324 NKFMHAVSSNYPE
-337 ASYTNQGFMF
+337 ASYEWQDGQGFWSPGG
-347 DNWVWNF
+347 WVWSF
-354 GARATNSD
+354 GARAANSD

-393 VHQGYD
+393 VQQGYD

-431 KNPVKLTSGNV
+431 QNPTKTTSGNV

-468 TRSDNLATGD
+468 TKSNDLATGD
-478 LVEVKVP
+478 LVEVKIP
-485 AALIPLRHFQIDESA
+485 ASLIPLRHFQIDESA
-500 GTGSVDLTFPIRV
+500 GTGSVDTTFPIRV

-518 VKEDVASALANPD
+518 VKSEAVAALANPD
-531 ATLAAYIEANTTD
+531 AALAAYIEANTTD
-544 DDVAFYANKWNGGED
+544 NGVAFRANKWSGGED

-605 KRSWYEVDNNGK
+605 KRSWYKIDNGN
-617 ASLRSGA
+617 ATLQSDA
-624 IRFSGNI
+624 IQFSGNI
-631 PEAWLGY
+631 PESWLGY
-638 IGTDASGNAVLKSGA
+638 IGTDASGNAVFKAGT
-653 PRLTYINELLTL
+653 PRFTYINELRTP
-665 KDDNPTATAA
+665 KGANPTATAA
-675 TVLNPVWSGSNI
+675 TVLNPVWSGSNV
-687 ACHLGNNGKLVIE
+687 ACHLGNNGKLVVE
-700 KPGTLAISKSLDIP
+700 KPGALAISKSLVVP
-714 EGYEHAEFS
+714 EGYNRADFV

-729 TIDIDEAKG
+729 TIEIDKAEG
-738 QKFPAEVRNANDEP
+738 QEFPAEVRDANNEP
-752 VGNAFTIAFD
+752 VGDAFTITFD
-762 DNGEA
+762 NNGKA

-776 LYIRGLSTGWNYTVS
+776 LIIRGLSAGWEYLVS
-791 EQLTTGFDQVA
+791 EQPTTGFDQIA

-811 ATGTIAAGTQA
+811 ATGTIAAGAQA
-822 KAEFINAY
+822 KAEFTNAY
-830 RPSGTLDGNKSL
+830 RPSGTLDNDDALAVK
-842 NVRKVL
+842 KVL
-848 KGRDWTAND
+848 TGRSWTDND
-857 TFRFVLSPTDN
+857 AFRFILTPVTDN
-868 APMPLGENGEPAN
+868 APMPLDENGEPVGALT
-881 SIVLTKKD
+881 LTKQD
-889 LADGGYAAGAFGN
+889 LADGGYAAGTFGN

-916 EDQDIG
+916 EDQTVG
-922 AGVGMS
+922 AGAGMS

-934 RVDVTVT
+934 RVVVTVT
-941 KELAE
+941 DVLAG

-952 HQGILNVSSVMVQIN
+952 HQGILNVSSIMVQIN
-967 DDDGAIVQP
+967 DDDGASIQS
-976 DNDDDGAIV
+976 DD
-985 QPDNGVD
+985 GVD

-1002 QEAKWE
+1002 REAKWN
-1008 PQVKKEYTDNS
+1008 PAVKKEYTDNS
-1019 GANPLASGMF
+1019 GANPLARGMF
-1029 HFRIEAVTDNTPM
+1029 NFLIEPVTDHAPM
-1042 PNNPMIGTVNADGS
+1042 PANPIGAVNADGS
-1056 VTFEDITFTSEMID
+1056 VTFGDIVFTGDMIGE
-1070 KSFEYRITE
+1070 SFEYHITE
-1079 VVQNADGKWIN
+1079 LVPDGAGNWIN
-1090 VADANE
+1090 VADADA
-1096 SLLQTG
+1096 SQLQTG
-1102 MTYDKSTWIVRV
+1102 MVYDESTWVVRV
-1114 DVTGEEVVVP
+1114 DITSEVVDNEQVVVW
-1124 TAGYRLADAAQGPSA
+1124 TASYRLADAAQGSQA
-1139 ESFATFHNSYTP
+1139 ESFATFRNSYTP
-1151 ESVSVPAKDFAAGTK
+1151 TPVNVPAKDFASGTK

-1173 LSNETF
+1173 LPNETF
-1179 GFELL
+1179 GFVLL
-1184 SADGATQSA
+1184 PGNDATQSA
-1193 IANGAVHLESTSAVA
+1193 IANGAVRLTSTDAVA
-1208 QGGTNG
+1208 LRGTNG
-1214 HAAGFSFGDATFK
+1214 QAVNFSFGDASFT
-1227 KPGTYTFMVH
+1227 KPGTYTFMVR
-1237 ENLWNN
+1237 ENSWNS
-1243 QQILADGTQGMTF
+1243 QRIPDDGTQGMTF

-1268 DNNGVLSATR
+1268 DNNGVLAATR
-1278 AVENS
+1278 TVENS
-1283 LDFTNRYTAEGDYS
+1283 LDFTNRYTAEGDYT
-1297 GLVVSK
+1297 GLVLSK
-1303 TLTGRD
+1303 TLNGRD

-1318 IAAGTND
+1318 IAGTND
-1325 AAAAELLGG
+1325 AAAALLGG

-1346 AAGVAYD
+1346 VAGVAYE

-1361 FTQDDVGK
+1361 FTQDDAGK

-1380 SIGAPG
+1380 SVGAPG
-1386 MTYDEKI
+1386 MTYDKTI
-1393 HSVVISVASN
+1393 HSVVISVASD
-1403 NAGALVITTTVDGAD
+1403 NAGALVITTTVDGAA

-1423 FTNAYTA
+1423 FTNAYAA
-1430 DSATF
+1430 DPAVF

-1444 KVLEGGDW
+1444 KVLEGRDW

-1458 SFLLEPLTMGAPMPV
+1458 SFLLEPLTMGAPLPGDTIV
-1473 GATGATA
+1473 
-1480 TVGANMVDPATGR
+1480 TVGADMVDPATGH
-1493 APISFGDITF
+1493 APISFGDITY
-1503 NQAGVYKY
+1503 NQVGVYKY
-1511 RVTEENAG
+1511 RVTEANAG
-1519 RIIHGV
+1519 HIIGGV
-1525 KYTSNVAE
+1525 QYSSNVAE
-1533 FAVTVTDVDQN
+1533 FTVTVTDVDQN

-1580 VNAFKRFT
+1580 VNAFKRFV

-1600 LFTFTLTAAEANAP
+1600 LFSFELTAAEANAP
-1614 MPAATTAHND
+1614 MPTATTVHNG

-1637 ASLFDN
+1637 VSLFDN
-1643 GPIVISSAPAAAKS
+1643 GPIVINSAPAAK
-1657 AANEPS
+1657 AAASEAS

-1674 AADVAAA
+1674 AADAAAA
-1681 SGAGALAPDA
+1681 SEAGASGADA

-1705 GAAPAS
+1705 GAAPAA
-1711 DAAADPAAKPAGD
+1711 DATAAPAANAAAKPASD
-1724 GPTTDNPPAGTNT
+1724 GPTTDNPSVDANT

-1754 TNDPNPA
+1754 ANDPNPA
-1761 FTFEVTVTRDD
+1761 FTFEVTVTRDN
-1772 AGNVTASVTSIS
+1772 AGNVTARVT
-1784 NYVKGE
+1784 NVQDYVKGT
-1790 PLHVFTNTYAY
+1790 PLRTFTNTYTY
-1801 APPPPTP
+1801 TPP
-1808 VDPDPDPIVAAPVAK
+1808 VIPDPDPIFAAPVAK

-1835 FTFELVE
+1835 FSFELLE

-1853 ANGSVTFSG
+1853 ADGNVVFSD
-1862 ITYAAAGTHVYTMR
+1862 IEFTEAGTHIYTMR
-1876 EVGAGTTA
+1876 EIGAGTTA
-1884 AGVTYDTTTY
+1884 AGVTYDATTY
-1894 QVTAKVVKSGGKL
+1894 QVTADVVEIDNEL
-1907 RATFTIDGADAA
+1907 RVDFAIDGADGA
-1919 VFKNAYAPMGT
+1919 VFKNAYKAKGT
-1930 TVILG
+1930 TVIIG
-1935 ATKTLAGRDLAAGEF
+1935 ATKTLEGRTLAAGEF

-1973 FPAIAFDK
+1973 FPSIDFDK
-1981 PGTYEFTLTEV
+1981 VGTYDFTLVEM

-2000 YDEHVHK
+2000 YDGRSYK
-2007 AIVTVSDDGKGNL
+2007 VTVVVTDDGKGNL
-2020 VAKVTWPNGTPPTF
+2020 VANVTWPNGTPPTF
-2034 VNTFAQ
+2034 KNTYTKPVPAV
-2040 PDPEETPTPDAKT
+2040 
-2053 TPGPKGWAGT
+2053 TPGT
-2063 PYGRLAKTGDAAMP
+2063 PGKPPARFAKTGDTAMP
-2077 IVCAAALAILA
+2077 VACAATLAILA
-2088 AGAACSVAYGL
+2088 AGAVGAAAFGAL
-2099 FRKNEK
+2099 RKREK
-2105 EDAEK
+2105 GDKRQ

>member
-30 GASAGSGTSGGTPT
+30 GASAESGASGAGAT
-44 PYAAGDKDTVAD
+44 PYAAGDKNTVAD
-56 PNTASSWRDWGL
+56 PNTASTWRNWGL

-84 STEDIV
+84 STEGIE
-90 LTGADGTMTIE
+90 LTGADGTITIK
-101 KSSEADFLTAF
+101 KSPEADFLTAF
-112 SALSSTSNLKSKIAQ
+112 SALSSTSNLKLTVAQ

-141 DDPMGN
+141 DDRMGS
-147 GDSTKR
+147 GDNTKR
-153 IDALKVAANSFID
+153 IDALKAAANSFID

-172 ANISDPAQQHQVS
+172 VNISDPAQQHRVS
-185 LVKFSGK
+185 LVKFAGK
-192 KSNQVGNDTYREDG
+192 ISNRVGNDTYREDG
-206 YTYNYSQVMKN
+206 YNHNYSQVMKN
-217 LTSCVGSSADDLKS
+217 LTSCVGSLADDLKS
-231 TVNAIEPAGATRADY
+231 TVDKIEPAGATRADY

-251 AGQTSGREN
+251 AEQTSGRKD

-270 GSPTSSNGFE
+270 GSPTSHSDFNSS
-280 GKVASSAVSAAKS
+280 VASRAVSAAKS

-312 APDPTNSGTSRE
+312 SADLTASDTSSE

-337 ASYTNQGFMF
+337 ASYTNQGFIF

-387 TGLPTE
+387 TGHPTE
-393 VHQGYD
+393 VQQGYD
-399 PSTSGYIT
+399 PSNSGYIT

-431 KNPVKLTSGNV
+431 QNSVKSTSGNV

-468 TRSDNLATGD
+468 TKSDDLATGD

-485 AALIPLRHFQIDESA
+485 AALIPLRHFKIDESA
-500 GTGSVDLTFPIRV
+500 GTGSVDMTFPIRV

-518 VKEDVASALANPD
+518 VKKDVESVLANPD
-531 ATLAAYIEANTTD
+531 AALAGYIEANTTD
-544 DDVAFYANKWNGGED
+544 NGVAFYANKWNSGED

-593 KGALS
+593 RSPLS
-598 ADGTYYY
+598 ASGTYYY
-605 KRSWYEVDNNGK
+605 KRSWYDIDKGK
-617 ASLRSGA
+617 AILKSGA
-624 IRFSGNI
+624 IPFSGNI
-631 PEAWLGY
+631 SESLFGY
-638 IGTDASGNAVLKSGA
+638 IGTDASGNAVFKLGT
-653 PRLTYINELLTL
+653 PRITYIDELRTP
-665 KDDNPTATAA
+665 KDSNPTATAK
-675 TVLNPVWSGSNI
+675 TVLNPLWSGSSI

-700 KPGTLAISKSLDIP
+700 KPGTLAISKSLVVP
-714 EGYEHAEFS
+714 EGYDRADFV
-723 NDAFTF
+723 NDTFTF
-729 TIDIDEAKG
+729 TIEIDKAEG
-738 QKFPAEVRNANDEP
+738 QKFPAEVRDANDEL

-776 LYIRGLSTGWNYTVS
+776 LYIRGLSAGWGYQVS
-791 EQLTTGFDQVA
+791 ERPTTGFDQIA
-802 PAENNDPQA
+802 PVENNDPQA
-811 ATGTIAAGTQA
+811 ATGAIAAGAQA
-822 KAEFINAY
+822 KAEFTNAY
-830 RPSGTLDGNKSL
+830 RPSGTLDGSHSL
-842 NVRKVL
+842 NVHKVL
-848 KGRDWTAND
+848 KGRDWADND
-857 TFRFVLSPTDN
+857 AFRFILTPTTDN
-868 APMPLGENGEPAN
+868 APMPLDNEGKPVSAITLTRNN
-881 SIVLTKKD
+881 STG
-889 LADGGYAAGAFGN
+889 AGYAMGAFGN
-902 ITYTKPGTYVYEIS
+902 ITYTKPGTYIYEIS

-934 RVDVTVT
+934 RVVVTVT

-946 QGDNAI
+946 QGDAAI
-952 HQGILNVSSVMVQIN
+952 HQGKLSATSVMTQVAN
-967 DDDGAIVQP
+967 DDGEQVASSTPV
-976 DNDDDGAIV
+976 N
-985 QPDNGVD
+985 
-992 AATFTNEFAA
+992 AATFTNEYAA
-1002 QEAKWE
+1002 KEAKWE

-1029 HFRIEAVTDNTPM
+1029 RFRIEAVTDNAPI
-1042 PNNPMIGTVNADGS
+1042 PSNPIGSVNADSS
-1056 VTFEDITFTSEMID
+1056 VTFGDIVFTSAMID

-1079 VVQNADGKWIN
+1079 VVRGANGDWIN
-1090 VADANE
+1090 VADSAAK
-1096 SLLQTG
+1096 SYLQPG
-1102 MTYDKSTWIVRV
+1102 MTYDESTWTVTV
-1114 DVTGEEVVVP
+1114 KVTGQKINGEQVVVCEASYAKP
-1124 TAGYRLADAAQGPSA
+1124 IGGGEMVPLDQAK
-1139 ESFATFHNSYTP
+1139 FVNSYTP
-1151 ESVSVPAKDFAAGTK
+1151 ESVSVPAEGFVAGTK
-1166 TLTGRDM
+1166 ILTGRDM
-1173 LSNETF
+1173 RTSETF
-1179 GFELL
+1179 GFALEP
-1184 SADGATQSA
+1184 ADDATKAAIDARTVTLGETTATVSGGKSNEAMSFDFGGATFA
-1193 IANGAVHLESTSAVA
+1193 
-1208 QGGTNG
+1208 
-1214 HAAGFSFGDATFK
+1214 
-1227 KPGTYTFMVH
+1227 KPGTYTFTVR
-1237 ENLWNN
+1237 ENAWDGNALPE
-1243 QQILADGTQGMTF
+1243 DGTDGMTF
-1256 DRHTATIVVTVT
+1256 DRHEAVIKITVT
-1268 DNNGVLSATR
+1268 DDNGILGAART
-1278 AVENS
+1278 VENS
-1283 LDFTNRYTAEGDYS
+1283 LSFANRFTAAGDYS

-1303 TLTGRD
+1303 TLTGRN
-1309 MGQGEFTFH
+1309 MAAGEFSFT
-1318 IAAGTND
+1318 IAGTND
-1325 AAAAELLGG
+1325 AAAALLGG
-1334 DGTRTFVNSEPR
+1334 DGTRTFANSEPR
-1346 AAGVAYD
+1346 VAGVAYE

-1361 FTQDDVGK
+1361 FTQDDAGK

-1386 MTYDEKI
+1386 MTYDKTM
-1393 HSVVISVASN
+1393 HSVAISVASD
-1403 NAGALVITTTVDGAD
+1403 NAGALVITTTVDGAA

-1423 FTNAYTA
+1423 FTNAYAA
-1430 DSATF
+1430 DPATF

-1444 KVLEGGDW
+1444 KVLEGRDW

-1458 SFLLEPLTMGAPMPV
+1458 SFLLEPLTEGAPRPES
-1473 GATGATA
+1473 TRA
-1480 TVGANMVDPATGR
+1480 TVDAGQVNRETGH

-1533 FAVTVTDVDQN
+1533 FAVTVTDVDAQ
-1544 GVHTG
+1544 GVYTG
-1549 KLEATAQLTTTP
+1549 KLEANAQLTTTP

-1624 ADGSVDFGVITFD
+1624 ADGSVDFGAITFD

-1643 GPIVISSAPAAAKS
+1643 GNSAPAAAKS

-1674 AADVAAA
+1674 AADAAA
-1681 SGAGALAPDA
+1681 APEAGALAPDA
-1691 GDAAKGEGSAPADA
+1691 DNAAKGEGSAPADA
-1705 GAAPAS
+1705 GAAPAP
-1711 DAAADPAAKPAGD
+1711 DTAADPAAKPAGD
-1724 GPTTDNPPAGTNT
+1724 GPTTDNPPAEAST

-1745 EKAGGHADV
+1745 EEAGGHADV

-1761 FTFEVTVTRDD
+1761 FTFEVTVTRDN
-1772 AGNVTASVTSIS
+1772 AGNVTANVT
-1784 NYVKGE
+1784 NVQDYVKGM
-1790 PLHVFTNTYAY
+1790 PLCTFTNTYTY
-1801 APPPPTP
+1801 TPYTPP
-1808 VDPDPDPIVAAPVAK
+1808 VIPDPDPIFAAPVAK
-1823 KILEGRALVAGE
+1823 KILEGRAIVAGE
-1835 FTFELVE
+1835 FSFELLE

-1853 ANGSVTFSG
+1853 ADGSVVFSD
-1862 ITYAAAGTHVYTMR
+1862 IKFTEAGTHIYTMR
-1876 EVGAGTTA
+1876 EIGAGTTA
-1884 AGVTYDTTTY
+1884 AGVTYDATTY
-1894 QVTAKVVKSGGKL
+1894 QVTTAVVKIGNEL
-1907 RATFTIDGADAA
+1907 RVDFAIDGADGA
-1919 VFKNAYAPMGT
+1919 VFKNAYKAKGT
-1930 TVILG
+1930 TVIIG
-1935 ATKTLAGRDLAAGEF
+1935 ATKTLEGRTLAAGEF

-1962 EAKNAADGRIE
+1962 EAKNAADGSIE
-1973 FPAIAFDK
+1973 FPAIDFDK
-1981 PGTYEFTLTEV
+1981 VGTYDFTLVEM

-2000 YDEHVHK
+2000 YDGRSYK
-2007 AIVTVSDDGKGNL
+2007 VTVVVTDDGKGNL
-2020 VAKVTWPNGTPPTF
+2020 VANVTWPNGTPPTF
-2034 VNTFAQ
+2034 KNTYTKPA
-2040 PDPEETPTPDAKT
+2040 PAV
-2053 TPGPKGWAGT
+2053 TPGTPGKPGT
-2063 PYGRLAKTGDAAMP
+2063 PGTSGKPSARFAKTGDETMSIACVAT
-2077 IVCAAALAILA
+2077 LTILA
-2088 AGAACSVAYGL
+2088 AGAVGAAAFGAL
-2099 FRKNEK
+2099 RKREK
-2105 EDAEK
+2105 GDKRQ